1 MAELRWILLG
11 LGLLLIAGIW
21 WRGARAGGAASA
33 DADLRD
39 PRDGMERDP
48 SRARPD
54 GAAFREPVIGE
65 EFELPPPRE
74 RAVPPFEPL
83 TIKTTDLEPLAVV
96 EAPFVAETPIL
107 AEPVEVAA
115 APSVPVRAAPSPVRP
130 ASPPVQPAPSPVQ
143 PASPPVQPPPRPVS
157 PTVFA
162 PPAPSSPS
170 PASASSPERGDDAQM
185 IVTLRICALGD
196 SRWSGR
202 KLADALEMQGLVHG
216 RYQVFH
222 RHHIDG
228 RSLFSVAS
236 LREPGTFDPQTMA
249 EQEFRGITMFAVL
262 PGPLDPV
269 QTVEAMIATSRRLAE
284 SLTGMVQDAKGL
296 PLSPQRAA
304 ALREEAARF
313 HATLA

>member
-21 WRGARAGGAASA
+21 WRGARAGGATGS
-33 DADLRD
+33 DDESDD
-39 PRDGMERDP
+39 PRDRTAGDSSRVMQGGP
-48 SRARPD
+48 S
-54 GAAFREPVIGE
+54 FREPVIGE

-74 RAVPPFEPL
+74 RSVPPFEPL
-83 TIKTTDLEPLAVV
+83 TIKTTDLEPLSIV
-96 EAPFVAETPIL
+96 EAPFVPEAPVLADPDEAP
-107 AEPVEVAA
+107 AEPPAIA
-115 APSVPVRAAPSPVRP
+115 RPVPA
-130 ASPPVQPAPSPVQ
+130 PAPSTAAPQ
-143 PASPPVQPPPRPVS
+143 TAAPPPLRVPVAPTAPQGASS
-157 PTVFA
+157 PTVSAA
-162 PPAPSSPS
+162 P
-170 PASASSPERGDDAQM
+170 PERGGDAQM
-185 IVTLRICALGD
+185 IVTLRVCALGD
-196 SRWSGR
+196 ARWSGKR
-202 KLADALEMQGLVHG
+202 LAEALEMQGLVYG

-236 LREPGTFDPQTMA
+236 LREPGTFDPQTMP
-249 EQEFRGITMFAVL
+249 EQEYRGITMFAVL

-284 SLTGMVQDAKGL
+284 SLTGMVQDAKGQ

-313 HATLA
+313 HATRS

>member
-21 WRGARAGGAASA
+21 WRGARAGDTAGTDRDEREPRV
-33 DADLRD
+33 DAE
-39 PRDGMERDP
+39 PEP
-48 SRARPD
+48 SRAPPPPSS
-54 GAAFREPVIGE
+54 FREPVIGE

-74 RAVPPFEPL
+74 RTVPPFEPL
-83 TIKTTDLEPLAVV
+83 TIKTADLEPMPIVD
-96 EAPFVAETPIL
+96 APFVTDVPIL
-107 AEPVEVAA
+107 ADPDEEPAA
-115 APSVPVRAAPSPVRP
+115 SVSSRPVPPPVRS
-130 ASPPVQPAPSPVQ
+130 
-143 PASPPVQPPPRPVS
+143 
-157 PTVFA
+157 A
-162 PPAPSSPS
+162 PPAPMPEPPPPTRSAETPPPD
-170 PASASSPERGDDAQM
+170 PAQTSEASSPERGNGARM
-185 IVTLRICALGD
+185 IVTLRVCARGD
-196 SRWSGR
+196 ARWSGR
-202 KLADALEMQGLVHG
+202 KLAEALEMQGLAHG

-228 RSLFSVAS
+228 QSLFSVAS
-236 LREPGTFDPQTMA
+236 LREPGTFDLQTMP

-284 SLTGMVQDAKGL
+284 SLTGIVQDARGL

-313 HATLA
+313 HATLS

>member
-1 MAELRWILLG
+1 VAELRWILLG

-21 WRGARAGGAASA
+21 WRGARAGDAAGS
-33 DADLRD
+33 DRDERD
-39 PRDGMERDP
+39 PRAGARPEP
-48 SRARPD
+48 SRAPPD
-54 GAAFREPVIGE
+54 APSFREPVIGE

-83 TIKTTDLEPLAVV
+83 TIKTTDLEPLPIVD
-96 EAPFVAETPIL
+96 APFVPDVPIL
-107 AEPVEVAA
+107 ADPDESPA
-115 APSVPVRAAPSPVRP
+115 APTAPE
-130 ASPPVQPAPSPVQ
+130 SPPPES
-143 PASPPVQPPPRPVS
+143 
-157 PTVFA
+157 A
-162 PPAPSSPS
+162 PP
-170 PASASSPERGDDAQM
+170 ERSNGARM

-196 SRWSGR
+196 ARWSGR
-202 KLADALEMQGLVHG
+202 KLAQALEMQGLAYG

-228 RSLFSVAS
+228 QSLFSVAS
-236 LREPGTFDPQTMA
+236 LREPGTFDPQTMPD
-249 EQEFRGITMFAVL
+249 QEFRGITMFAVL

-284 SLTGMVQDAKGL
+284 SLTGIVQDARGL

-313 HATLA
+313 HATLS